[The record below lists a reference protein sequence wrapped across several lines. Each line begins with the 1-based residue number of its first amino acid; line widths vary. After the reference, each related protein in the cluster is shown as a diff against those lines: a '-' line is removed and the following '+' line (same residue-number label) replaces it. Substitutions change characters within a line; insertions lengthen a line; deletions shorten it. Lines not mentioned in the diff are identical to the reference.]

1 MEVYHI
7 SPTLS
12 TIISDFFLQREFS
25 SAFQSLFLFF
35 DTEFLNMTK
44 YNLCD
49 ILFSQ
54 FPNKIVAR
62 FRYSKRT
69 SGCGLRAFLPD
80 TEAAL
85 RKAASVLFDGRLS
98 QRRGG
103 FTLVMMEK

>member
-1 MEVYHI
+1 
-7 SPTLS
+7 
-12 TIISDFFLQREFS
+12 
-25 SAFQSLFLFF
+25 
-35 DTEFLNMTK
+35 MTK

-54 FPNKIVAR
+54 FPNQIVAR

-98 QRRGG
+98 QRRSGL
-103 FTLVMMEK
+103 TLVIMGRWR